1 MVDRDEID
9 FDTLDHRAWTL
20 DQRSAFKA
28 RVLYSAHAAR
38 SECLKS
44 AFRLLVFALQ
54 KISTLVERAWHAHT
68 ARQRRQT
75 EIAELRGFDHTCCSG
90 IEASSVET
98 AYPGHDHRAR
108 LLLAQRPAQT
118 CPLSRVSPHSP
129 GTCRAA
135 RVGCMARANSR
146 A

>member
-9 FDTLDHRAWTL
+9 FDTLNYRAWTL

-44 AFRLLVFALQ
+44 AFRPLVFALQ

-75 EIAELRGFDHTCCSG
+75 EIAELRGFDERMLRDIG
-90 IEASSVET
+90 IT
-98 AYPGHDHRAR
+98 R
-108 LLLAQRPAQT
+108 LEVNTLAQRLPAVQ
-118 CPLSRVSPHSP
+118 RSPNF
-129 GTCRAA
+129 
-135 RVGCMARANSR
+135 ANTTS
-146 A
+146 AKSS

>member
-9 FDTLDHRAWTL
+9 FDTLNYRAWTL

-44 AFRLLVFALQ
+44 ALRPLVFALP
-54 KISTLVERAWHAHT
+54 KINTLVERARHAHT

-75 EIAELRGFDHTCCSG
+75 EIAELRGFDERMLRDIG
-90 IEASSVET
+90 IT
-98 AYPGHDHRAR
+98 R
-108 LLLAQRPAQT
+108 LEVNTLAQWLPAVQ
-118 CPLSRVSPHSP
+118 RSPKI
-129 GTCRAA
+129 CKYNVR
-135 RVGCMARANSR
+135 
-146 A
+146 

>member
-9 FDTLDHRAWTL
+9 FDTLNYRAWTL

-44 AFRLLVFALQ
+44 AFGLLVFALQ

-75 EIAELRGFDHTCCSG
+75 EIAELRGFDERMLRDIG
-90 IEASSVET
+90 IT
-98 AYPGHDHRAR
+98 R
-108 LLLAQRPAQT
+108 LEVNTLAQRLPAVQ
-118 CPLSRVSPHSP
+118 RSPKF
-129 GTCRAA
+129 
-135 RVGCMARANSR
+135 ANTTS
-146 A
+146 AKGS

>member
-1 MVDRDEID
+1 MADRDEID
-9 FDTLDHRAWTL
+9 PDTRDYRAWTL

-28 RVLYSAHAAR
+28 RVLNSAHAAR

-75 EIAELRGFDHTCCSG
+75 EIAELRGFDERMLRDIG
-90 IEASSVET
+90 IT
-98 AYPGHDHRAR
+98 R
-108 LLLAQRPAQT
+108 LEVNTLAQWLPAVQR
-118 CPLSRVSPHSP
+118 SSKF
-129 GTCRAA
+129 
-135 RVGCMARANSR
+135 ANTTS
-146 A
+146 AKGS